1 MNDRSRFLLPLGAA
15 LLLGAAL
22 VLRLLFTGAEASAPA
37 GPPPSLTV
45 SPASP
50 SASGSSPA
58 AGRAQPSTPVKSE
71 PGAVASSSEGRGA
84 TEVPIGPGDVVPEP
98 EVANPPPQ
106 QNDPIQPEKPQ
117 TAEWKHGKLVRIT
130 ELMARDVE
138 RLEEER
144 AVAEA
149 NGNKEEAK
157 RLEVQLSRHRA
168 RLEKLNEQTAAMAG
182 QASQE
187 RAAQ

>member
-1 MNDRSRFLLPLGAA
+1 MNNRSRFLLPLGAA

-22 VLRLLFTGAEASAPA
+22 VLRLFLTGPEATAPA
-37 GPPPSLTV
+37 GAPPSTTL

-50 SASGSSPA
+50 SASVSAPA
-58 AGRAQPSTPVKSE
+58 ATRAQPPAPVRSE
-71 PGAVASSSEGRGA
+71 PHAVAASEGRGA

-106 QNDPIQPEKPQ
+106 RNDPIEPELPQ
-117 TAEWKHGKLVRIT
+117 TPEWKHGKLVRMT
-130 ELMARDVE
+130 ELMERDVE

-144 AVAEA
+144 LVAEA
-149 NGNKEEAK
+149 NGNTEEAK
-157 RLEVQLSRHRA
+157 KLQVRISRHRA
-168 RLEKLNEQTAAMAG
+168 SLAKLHEQTAGLAG
-182 QASQE
+182 EVRQE

>member
-1 MNDRSRFLLPLGAA
+1 MNNRSRFLLPLGAA

-22 VLRLLFTGAEASAPA
+22 VLRFLLTGPQAGAPA
-37 GPPPSLTV
+37 GTPPPMTV
-45 SPASP
+45 SPGSP
-50 SASGSSPA
+50 SASVSTPA
-58 AGRAQPSTPVKSE
+58 APRAQPAAPVKSG
-71 PGAVASSSEGRGA
+71 PDAMVASEGRGA

-98 EVANPPPQ
+98 EVANPLPQ
-106 QNDPIQPEKPQ
+106 QNDSIEPEKPQ

-130 ELMARDVE
+130 ELMTRDVE

-157 RLEVQLSRHRA
+157 RLAIQLSRHRA
-168 RLEKLNEQTAAMAG
+168 RLRQLHEQTAALSG
-182 QASQE
+182 QASLE
-187 RAAQ
+187 RAEQ

>member
-1 MNDRSRFLLPLGAA
+1 MNNRSRFLLPLGAA

-22 VLRLLFTGAEASAPA
+22 VLRFFLPSEPRAGAPA
-37 GPPPSLTV
+37 GTPPMTV
-45 SPASP
+45 SPG
-50 SASGSSPA
+50 SASGSAPA
-58 AGRAQPSTPVKSE
+58 TPRARASAPVKS
-71 PGAVASSSEGRGA
+71 GTDAVTSSEGRGA

-98 EVANPPPQ
+98 EVANPLPQ
-106 QNDPIQPEKPQ
+106 QNDAIAPEKPQ
-117 TAEWKHGKLVRIT
+117 TAEWKRGKLVRMS

-157 RLEVQLSRHRA
+157 RLEIQLSRHRA
-168 RLEKLNEQTAAMAG
+168 NLEKLHEQTAALEG